1 MAGQVAHDVMSFYNG
16 NQSGQT
22 PGLLPQPYFQWEAG
36 GMLMT
41 MIDYY
46 YYTGD
51 STYNDVVTQ
60 GMLWQAGPN
69 NDFMDANQS
78 HVEGNDD
85 QAFWGF
91 AALSAAE
98 QGFPNPPSGSP
109 SWIQLAV
116 NLFNDQASRWDPT
129 TCNGGLRWQIFS
141 YMAGY
146 DYKSTI
152 ANGAFFNIAARL
164 ALYTGNDTY
173 AQWANKAY
181 DWTIGA
187 GYVTQDFT
195 FYDGAHIEANCSDI
209 SKLQWTYN
217 LGVFLHGAAT
227 MYSYVRLTV
236 SPQMKYT

>member
-1 MAGQVAHDVMSFYNG
+1 
-16 NQSGQT
+16 
-22 PGLLPQPYFQWEAG
+22 
-36 GMLMT
+36 MLMT
-41 MIDYY
+41 MMDYF

-51 STYNDVVTQ
+51 PTYNDVVTQ

-69 NDFMDANQS
+69 NDFMDANQT

-98 QGFPNPPSGSP
+98 QGFPNPPSNQP
-109 SWIQLAV
+109 QWLQLAEGV
-116 NLFNDQASRWDPT
+116 FNDQASRWDQA

-141 YMAGY
+141 FNHGY

-152 ANGAFFNIAARL
+152 ATGAFFNIAARL

-181 DWTIGA
+181 DWTA
-187 GYVTQDFT
+187 NNGYMTSDYT
-195 FYDGAHIEANCSDI
+195 FYDGAHVESNCSDI
-209 SKLQWTYN
+209 SKIQWTYN
-217 LGVFLHGAAT
+217 LGAFLHGAAT
-227 MYSYVRLTV
+227 MYSYVCLAILFCIAD
-236 SPQMKYT
+236 